1 MGWWGWTE
9 AHPFTISTLGKG
21 GEGMVL
27 FCKRNGDWT
36 GKLYEMAKAAGYGDG
51 DVLDAEVG
59 REVRIIVEGPYGA
72 FSFLIRLPDE
82 CDAI

>member
-1 MGWWGWTE
+1 ME

-36 GKLYEMAKAAGYGDG
+36 GKLYEMAKASGYGDG

-59 REVRIIVEGPYGA
+59 REVRIIVEGPYGMFP
-72 FSFLIRLPDE
+72 FSFVLKDE
-82 CDAI
+82 RQD